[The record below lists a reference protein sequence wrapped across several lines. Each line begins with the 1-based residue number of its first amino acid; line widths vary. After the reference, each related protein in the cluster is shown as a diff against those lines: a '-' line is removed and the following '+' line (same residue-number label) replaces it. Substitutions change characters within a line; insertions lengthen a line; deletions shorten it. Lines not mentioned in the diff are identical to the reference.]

1 MKNLEKHVKK
11 LKTQIKEADKKEL
24 AEKAFD
30 GIVEVDKVLKK
41 KKLLPKV
48 KKITGKVVKV
58 GNKLG
63 INKEKTK
70 K

>member
-1 MKNLEKHVKK
+1 MKKLEKHVKK
-11 LKTQIKEADKKEL
+11 WKTQIKEADKKEL

-41 KKLLPKV
+41 EKVLPKV
-48 KKITGKVVKV
+48 QKITRKVVKV

>member
-11 LKTQIKEADKKEL
+11 LKTQIKETDKKEL

-48 KKITGKVVKV
+48 QKITGKVVKV

>member
-1 MKNLEKHVKK
+1 MKKLEKHVKK
-11 LKTQIKEADKKEL
+11 FKTQIQETDKKEL

-48 KKITGKVVKV
+48 QKITGKVVKV